1 MACSIAAFLLLL
13 VQSYI
18 VPEGIGMVNPFST
31 RMVNP
36 KTTDSL
42 PGEEGETTNFST
54 DLPLDFLG
62 AATFLL

>member
-1 MACSIAAFLLLL
+1 MR
-13 VQSYI
+13 SYI
-18 VPEGIGMVNPFST
+18 VPEGTGMVDPFST

-42 PGEEGETTNFST
+42 PGEEGGTANFST

-62 AATFLL
+62 ATTFLL